1 MEQRKKIA
9 FKDGVCF
16 LFSPLNK
23 ECAKAHFNF
32 AEYKVGINRFYSALL
47 AGVEVA
53 RVIQIPKSPISIDGT
68 ETVVIEGEKYFIKQ
82 IQAQTK
88 TIPQT
93 LVLTL
98 SRTG

>member
-16 LFSPLNK
+16 LFSPLDK
-23 ECAKAHFNF
+23 KCEKAHFNF

-53 RVIQIPKSPISIDGT
+53 RVIQIPKSPINIDGT

-82 IQAQTK
+82 IQATE

>member
-23 ECAKAHFNF
+23 ECEKAHFNF
-32 AEYKVGINRFYSALL
+32 AEYKVGVNRFYSALL

-53 RVIQIPKSPISIDGT
+53 RVIQIPKSPVSIDGT
-68 ETVVIEGEKYFIKQ
+68 ETVVIHGEKYYIKQ
-82 IQAQTK
+82 IQAQDE
-88 TIPQT
+88 TIPKT
-93 LVLTL
+93 LLITL
-98 SRTG
+98 SRSG